1 METEVKKHWK
11 TLEKEAKEQ
20 GLNSQEEKLSEIE
33 VNNEEVVETEQKEP
47 SVPLSQVS
55 DLVNKMLEEKLANL
69 PIQPSQ
75 KVVEVVKEV
84 HVPLVAKDQNFD
96 EIPGLED
103 FEIKDRMYV
112 LCNNFK
118 PISRGIRNR
127 SKPKAFDLFESFT
140 SKHFIG
146 TLNQTSF
153 EDKQKEMQGSLTDL
167 KMVCLEPLKM
177 IFHCKVLV
185 IHPDNKANG
194 GSIFEEYDPT
204 KEATAEIEKEDKLF
218 EAQTLVRSLS
228 FTKQDAIAR
237 IMCSDYKEEWVSAEL
252 KRSLYSAVAKNPEK
266 FLKLANQP
274 SLEAKGIAKTAQY
287 RGIISYSN
295 YKWYNEQK
303 EVLVEVSRN
312 EDELDAIAGY
322 LLQKEFLEKLKCHL
336 TISKFINQATY
347 YGFFFHLI
355 TITIIYLFSTLD
367 SRLPSTL
374 WGDN

>member
-1 METEVKKHWK
+1 MSEEKKHWK
-11 TLEKEAKEQ
+11 TLEKEAKEKE
-20 GLNSQEEKLSEIE
+20 LDSQEKDSQIEEIE
-33 VNNEEVVETEQKEP
+33 VNNEELVETEQKEP

-55 DLVNKMLEEKLANL
+55 DLVAQEVAKALGNL
-69 PIQPSQ
+69 TIQQPE

-84 HVPLVAKDQNFD
+84 HVPIAVKDQNFD

-112 LCNNFK
+112 LCNNYK

-127 SKPKAFDLFESFT
+127 SKPNS
-140 SKHFIG
+140 
-146 TLNQTSF
+146 TLTYLNPVTKQTHSLRYSVNQTSFF
-153 EDKQKEMQGSLTDL
+153 EDKQKGDVRVSPIEFKDGMLRTT
-167 KMVCLEPLKM
+167 KNNIPLQK
-177 IFHCKVLV
+177 FLA

-194 GSIFEEYDPT
+194 GSIFEEYDPA

-237 IMCSDYKEEWVSAEL
+237 IMCSDYKEEWVPAEL
-252 KRSLYSAVAKNPEK
+252 KRSLYSSVAKNPEK

-322 LLQKEFLEKLKCHL
+322 LLSGKGISFYEFLKNA
-336 TISKFINQATY
+336 I
-347 YGFFFHLI
+347 
-355 TITIIYLFSTLD
+355 
-367 SRLPSTL
+367 
-374 WGDN
+374 

>member
-84 HVPLVAKDQNFD
+84 YAPIVAKDQNFD

-127 SKPKAFDLFESFT
+127 SKPGSPLTYLNPSNKQTHSLRYSV
-140 SKHFIG
+140 
-146 TLNQTSF
+146 NQTSFF
-153 EDKQKEMQGSLTDL
+153 EDKQKGDVRVSPIEFKDGMLRTTKNDI
-167 KMVCLEPLKM
+167 PLQK
-177 IFHCKVLV
+177 FLA

-194 GSIFEEYDPT
+194 GSIFEEYDPA

-237 IMCSDYKEEWVSAEL
+237 IMCLDYKEEWSPAEL
-252 KRSLYSAVAKNPEK
+252 KRSLYNAVAKSPDK

-274 SLEAKGIAKTAQY
+274 SLEAKGVAKTAQH
-287 RGIISYSN
+287 RGIIFYSN

-322 LLQKEFLEKLKCHL
+322 LLSGKGISFYEFLKNA
-336 TISKFINQATY
+336 I
-347 YGFFFHLI
+347 
-355 TITIIYLFSTLD
+355 
-367 SRLPSTL
+367 
-374 WGDN
+374 

>member
-20 GLNSQEEKLSEIE
+20 GLDSQEEKLSEIE

-55 DLVNKMLEEKLANL
+55 DLVAQEVAKALANL
-69 PIQPSQ
+69 PIQQPATQ
-75 KVVEVVKEV
+75 KAEVIYA
-84 HVPLVAKDQNFD
+84 PIVAKDQNFD

-127 SKPKAFDLFESFT
+127 SKPGSPLTYLNPSNKQTHSLRYSV
-140 SKHFIG
+140 
-146 TLNQTSF
+146 NQTSFF
-153 EDKQKEMQGSLTDL
+153 EDKQKGDVRVSPIEFKDGMLRTTKNDI
-167 KMVCLEPLKM
+167 PLQK
-177 IFHCKVLV
+177 FLA

-194 GSIFEEYDPT
+194 GSIFEEYDPA

-237 IMCSDYKEEWVSAEL
+237 IMCSDYKEEWVSSEL
-252 KRSLYSAVAKNPEK
+252 KRSLYSAVAKSPEK

-274 SLEAKGIAKTAQY
+274 SLEAKGVAKTAQH
-287 RGIISYSN
+287 RGIIFYSN

-322 LLQKEFLEKLKCHL
+322 LLSGKGISFYEFLKNA
-336 TISKFINQATY
+336 I
-347 YGFFFHLI
+347 
-355 TITIIYLFSTLD
+355 
-367 SRLPSTL
+367 
-374 WGDN
+374 